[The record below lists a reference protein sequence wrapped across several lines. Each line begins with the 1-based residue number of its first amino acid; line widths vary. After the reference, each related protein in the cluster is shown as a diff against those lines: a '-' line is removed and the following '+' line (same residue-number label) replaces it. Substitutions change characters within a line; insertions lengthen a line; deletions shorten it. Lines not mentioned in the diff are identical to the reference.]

1 MLGSIYTRMAIA
13 LERYLTVCHPFYR
26 VVHNW
31 SAWVYIVPIAVTSL
45 LYNLPKASFFNI
57 RIQSYRQKQIF
68 FTELGNKEFKIPN
81 YFFVSEVGM
90 ETKNVLPSF
99 SNSHLSNLRRTSCK
113 V

>member
-1 MLGSIYTRMAIA
+1 MAIA

-57 RIQSYRQKQIF
+57 RIQSYRQKANILYRVGKQ
-68 FTELGNKEFKIPN
+68 KIPN
-81 YFFVSEVGM
+81 SKLFFCV
-90 ETKNVLPSF
+90 
-99 SNSHLSNLRRTSCK
+99 
-113 V
+113 